1 MQTTRRHFLKGMA
14 ALSASTV
21 LPSLLSACGEKT
33 APATAANAVADAQS
47 IPTVTMMTDD
57 ITTWKVTGSHW
68 GAIRARVVGDRLVDV
83 KPFEFDQHPTEMI
96 NGIPGVLY
104 SSSRIRYPM
113 VRLDWYKKRHL
124 SDTKQRGDNRFVRVS
139 WDEALDLLY
148 AELERIQT
156 DYGPW
161 ALHTGNVGWR
171 SVGQVHSCGN
181 HMLRAI
187 GMHGNSVGTAG
198 DYSTGAGQVI
208 MPYVLGSTEVY
219 SQGTSWEYILGE
231 SELILFWANDPVK
244 NLQVGWNTETHEA
257 YAHLAK
263 LKDKVADGSIE
274 VVCIDPIRNK
284 TNNYLQAQHQYLN
297 PLTDVAFML
306 GIAHVL
312 YTEKL
317 YDEKFLKDYT
327 VGFEEFLP
335 YLLGKTED
343 KVVKTPEWAEAICGV
358 PAARIKELARTMAK
372 KRTQIIF
379 GWAIQRQQ
387 HGEQPYWMGAV
398 LAAMLGQIGLPGGG
412 ISYSHHYC
420 SSGVSSSGAV
430 MPGSFPLNVDV
441 GRTPKHNNHDYKGYS
456 ATMPV
461 ARVIDALL
469 HPGSEIDFNG
479 SKVKLP
485 PYKMAIF
492 SGCNQWHR
500 QSQKNKMKE
509 AYQRLE
515 TVVAVDYN
523 WTATC
528 RFADIVLPACTTYE
542 RNDLDVYGTYSN
554 RGVVAM
560 HKLVDPLFYSRSDFD
575 IWQDFCKRFGRDKE
589 YSQGKGEMQWIE
601 QLYEECREANAA
613 INMPMPPFAEFWA
626 KGYVLFPEGKP
637 WVRHADFR
645 EDSEV
650 NALGTPSG
658 FIEIYSRKIASF
670 GYDDCKGHPMWMEKD
685 ERSHGGPNANKY
697 PLWLQSAHPDKR
709 LHSQMCESEVLR
721 KTYTIQGREPV
732 FLNPE
737 DAASRGIKHGDL
749 VRVFND
755 RGQLL
760 AGANVSEDY
769 PRGVIR
775 IQEGA
780 WYGPTGPQIGAL
792 DTYGDPNN
800 LTLDIGSSKLAQATS
815 ANTCLV
821 QMERFNGTAPLVNA
835 FGGPNEVDPLQ
846 PSKIIKWVPLND

>member
-1 MQTTRRHFLKGMA
+1 MKSNRRNFLKGMA
-14 ALSASTV
+14 ALSTAMMAAPQLV
-21 LPSLLSACGEKT
+21 LAQ
-33 APATAANAVADAQS
+33 ARTAAA
-47 IPTVTMMTDD
+47 PTGVPMMSDD
-57 ITTWKVTGSHW
+57 ISTWKVTGSHW
-68 GAIRARVVGDRLVDV
+68 GAIRARVVGDRLVEV
-83 KPFEFDQHPTEMI
+83 KPFEYDKHPTEMI

-113 VRLDWYKKRHL
+113 VRLDWYLKGPIANDR
-124 SDTKQRGDNRFVRVS
+124 SQRGDNRFVRVS
-139 WDEALDLLY
+139 WDEALDILY
-148 AELERIQT
+148 NELERIQK

-187 GMHGNSVGTAG
+187 GMHGNSVGTVG

-219 SQGTSWEYILGE
+219 SQGTSWESILDN
-231 SELILFWANDPVK
+231 SDLVVFWANDPIK

-257 YAHLAK
+257 YAHFET
-263 LKDKVADGSIE
+263 LKDKVQDGSLE
-274 VVCIDPIRNK
+274 VICIDPIRSK
-284 TNNYLQAQHQYLN
+284 TNNYLNAEHQYLN
-297 PLTDVAFML
+297 PLTDVALML
-306 GIAHVL
+306 AIAHEL

-317 YDEKFLKDYT
+317 YDEKFINDYT
-327 VGFEEFLP
+327 IGLEQFVP
-335 YLLGKTED
+335 YLMGETED
-343 KVVKTPEWAEAICGV
+343 KVEKTPEWAAEITGI
-358 PAARIKELARTMAK
+358 PAERIRELAHKMAAG
-372 KRTQIIF
+372 RTQLVM

-387 HGEQPYWMGAV
+387 HGEQPYWMAAI

-430 MPGSFPLNVDV
+430 MPGSFPLNLDL
-441 GRTPKHNNHDYKGYS
+441 GRVPKHNNTNYQGYS
-456 ATMPV
+456 TTIPV
-461 ARVIDALL
+461 ARVVDALL
-469 HPGSEIDFNG
+469 YPDTEIDFNG
-479 SKVKLP
+479 TTVKLP

-500 QSQKNKMKE
+500 QSQRNKMKE
-509 AYQRLE
+509 AYLNLE

-528 RFADIVLPACTTYE
+528 RFADIVLPACTPYE
-542 RNDLDVYGTYSN
+542 RNDLDVYGTFSN

-560 HKLVDPLFYSRSDFD
+560 HKLVDPLFQSRSDFD
-575 IWQDFCKRFGRDKE
+575 IWRDFCKRFYRDSE
-589 YSQGKGEMQWIE
+589 YSRDMDEMQWVE
-601 QLYEECREANAA
+601 QIYEECRQENQA
-613 INMPMPPFAEFWA
+613 IGMDMPPFKQFWET
-626 KGYVLFPEGKP
+626 GYVLFPEGKP

-650 NALGTPSG
+650 SALGTPSG
-658 FIEIYSRKIASF
+658 FVEIYSRKIASY
-670 GYDDCKGHPMWMEKD
+670 GYDDCKGHPIWMEKA
-685 ERSHGGPNANKY
+685 ERSHGGPGSDKY

-721 KTYTIQGREPV
+721 STYTIQGREPV
-732 FLNPE
+732 YLNPE
-737 DAASRGIKHGDL
+737 DAAERGIQHGDV

-760 AGANVSEDY
+760 AGAYLSADY

-775 IQEGA
+775 IYEGA
-780 WYGPTGPQIGAL
+780 WYGPQGPEVGSL
-792 DTYGDPNN
+792 DTYGDPNT
-800 LTLDIGSSKLAQATS
+800 LTLDIGTSKLAQANS
-815 ANTCLV
+815 ANTCLAEIELY
-821 QMERFNGTAPLVNA
+821 QGTPPPVTS
-835 FGGPNEVDPLQ
+835 FGGPQEVNPLQ
-846 PSKIIKWVPLND
+846 PSETIAWEPIYDASR